1 MIKIF
6 FHVLSIIIAI
16 YIINTKDYL
25 NAIITYTVF
34 SLFSAVIYFL
44 NYGPDVAIAE
54 IAISSAIVPLIFI
67 IAVSKQNE
75 YVVIGD
81 VFISGSDEKQEYI
94 LKILNEF
101 TKMNNLKLKIEKDSK
116 YLYMSGV
123 FREVN
128 VDLSIETLKDDKGYY
143 FIGKDSSDLMI
154 KMEKYIEK
162 YENVNVIL
170 MPDISMLRGD
180 N

>member
-143 FIGKDSSDLMI
+143 FIGKDSSDLTI

>member
-6 FHVLSIIIAI
+6 FHILAMIIAI

-81 VFISGSDEKQEYI
+81 IFIGNSIEKKEYI

-101 TKMNNLKLKIEKDSK
+101 TKMNNLKLRIESDSK

-128 VDLSIETLKDDKGYY
+128 VDLSVETLGNDKGYY
-143 FIGKDSSDLMI
+143 FIGKGSSDLMA
-154 KMEKYIEK
+154 KMEKYVEK
-162 YENVNVIL
+162 YKDVNVIL
-170 MPDISMLRGD
+170 IPDISMLRGD

>member
-6 FHVLSIIIAI
+6 FHILSMIIAI
-16 YIINTKDYL
+16 YIIKTDDYL

-75 YVVIGD
+75 YVVIGE
-81 VFISGSDEKQEYI
+81 VFMGDSTEKEEYI
-94 LKILNEF
+94 LQILKEF
-101 TKMNNLKLKIEKDSK
+101 TKKNNLKLKIERDSK

-128 VDLSIETLKDDKGYY
+128 VDLSIETLKNDKGYY
-143 FIGKDSSDLMI
+143 FIGKDSSNLMA
-154 KMEKYIEK
+154 KMEIFVEK
-162 YENVNVIL
+162 YKDVNVIL

>member
-6 FHVLSIIIAI
+6 FHVLSMIIAI

-67 IAVSKQNE
+67 IAISKQNE
-75 YVVIGD
+75 FIVIGD
-81 VFISGSDEKQEYI
+81 IFMDVSTEKKEYI

-101 TKMNNLKLKIEKDSK
+101 TKMNNLKLKIEKDST

-128 VDLSIETLKDDKGYY
+128 VDLSIETLKNDKGYY
-143 FIGKDSSDLMI
+143 FIGKDSNNLMSE
-154 KMEKYIEK
+154 MEKFVEK
-162 YENVNVIL
+162 YKDVNVIL